1 MTFTEKHFSVKVI
14 FYIVRYM
21 SMSNNKHIA
30 QSGKKQGQWV
40 NCTAAPGKCNFTS
53 HISNE
58 TLHAA
63 QMWLKADKNQNK
75 NLTEIT
81 KEDIDLFD
89 FEQGKSSVW
98 YNYYRLK
105 QLENA
110 RKSER
115 HLPFSER
122 KYGNQPKQNAP
133 AAPKP
138 ELVMQYPSIKLNQRD
153 YNNLKA
159 DCERLGV
166 KMSFDSASSSA
177 YGSGKYVESIKNLKF
192 AGSKENVDKALAF
205 ADAYKSR
212 TLTNLGYTQ
221 VRMTKRVWD
230 EINGFAANHGVR
242 ISFKR
247 GASTSLFGLAKT
259 YHFSELDFTGPA
271 KETKHLANWFESI
284 SKG

>member
-1 MTFTEKHFSVKVI
+1 
-14 FYIVRYM
+14 
-21 SMSNNKHIA
+21 MSNNKHIA
-30 QSGKKQGQWV
+30 QSGQKQGQWV
-40 NCTAAPGKCNFTS
+40 NCTAAPGKCTFANHTS
-53 HISNE
+53 TE

-63 QMWLKADKNQNK
+63 QLWLKAEKSKKK

-98 YNYYRLK
+98 YSLSRVQK
-105 QLENA
+105 QSGKLINKVETQ
-110 RKSER
+110 K
-115 HLPFSER
+115 
-122 KYGNQPKQNAP
+122 KQKVQYAP
-133 AAPKP
+133 VVKP
-138 ELVMQYPSIKLNQRD
+138 ELVMQYPSIKLNRRD

-166 KMSFDSASSSA
+166 TMNFDKASSIN
-177 YGSGKYVESIKNLKF
+177 YGSNKYVEHIKNLKF
-192 AGSKENVDKALAF
+192 SGTKENVDKALAF
-205 ADAYKSR
+205 ANAYKSR

-230 EINGFAANHGVR
+230 EINGFAANYGVQ

-247 GASTSLFGLAKT
+247 GGSTSLFGLAKT

-284 SKG
+284 IKG